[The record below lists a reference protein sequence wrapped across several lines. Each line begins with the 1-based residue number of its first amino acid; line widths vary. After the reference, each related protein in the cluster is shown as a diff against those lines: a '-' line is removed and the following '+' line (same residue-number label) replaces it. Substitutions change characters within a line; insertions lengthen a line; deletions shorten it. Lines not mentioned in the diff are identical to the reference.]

1 MDKNQLI
8 ATIEDR
14 IQELGWTISGASTA
28 AVGNSTLI
36 SNLKRKRHGMPSIEN
51 LDRLADVL
59 GLELYFGPP
68 RPFLSNHEAIAFEGE
83 FVRVR
88 RFDVQ
93 LSAGPGHNGENAA
106 ELAPLAFRAKWMF
119 EQGLDA
125 EKCVAVSVTGESMLP
140 TLHPG
145 DLVLVDRSKNDL
157 RDGEIYALVDIAG
170 DVRVKRLER
179 LKDRL
184 LLRSENVTF
193 PTEMRS
199 TPSEVEQ
206 MTIIG
211 RVVWWGH
218 TVQRL

>member
-1 MDKNQLI
+1 M
-8 ATIEDR
+8 
-14 IQELGWTISGASTA
+14 
-28 AVGNSTLI
+28 
-36 SNLKRKRHGMPSIEN
+36 
-51 LDRLADVL
+51 
-59 GLELYFGPP
+59 
-68 RPFLSNHEAIAFEGE
+68 SNHEAIAFEGE

-145 DLVLVDRSKNDL
+145 DLVLVDRSKSDL
-157 RDGEIYALVDIAG
+157 RDSEIYALVDIAG

-193 PTEMRS
+193 PTEMR

-211 RVVWWGH
+211 RVVWGAH
-218 TVQRL
+218 RPTVVKSRK